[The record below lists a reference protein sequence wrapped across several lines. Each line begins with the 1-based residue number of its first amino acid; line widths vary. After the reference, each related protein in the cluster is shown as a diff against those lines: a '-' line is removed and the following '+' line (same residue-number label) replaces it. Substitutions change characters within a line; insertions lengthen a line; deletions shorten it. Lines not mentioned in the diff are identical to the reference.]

1 VDERT
6 NYAAVARNFLREN
19 NNTALFFLNAIAQ
32 KLSHASHP
40 STIGQRTAGA
50 DRSKANQN
58 LKWTRSALIVMK
70 NDEAF
75 SANKAT
81 PSQCKTNMSSLKWL
95 RA

>member
-1 VDERT
+1 MSAQIT
-6 NYAAVARNFLREN
+6 PPLRE
-19 NNTALFFLNAIAQ
+19 TFCEKIITQLYFFSMPSQ
-32 KLSHASHP
+32 KKLSHASHP
-40 STIGQRTAGA
+40 STIGQHTAGA
-50 DRSKANQN
+50 DRSKANQK

-81 PSQCKTNMSSLKWL
+81 PSQCKTNMNSLKWH